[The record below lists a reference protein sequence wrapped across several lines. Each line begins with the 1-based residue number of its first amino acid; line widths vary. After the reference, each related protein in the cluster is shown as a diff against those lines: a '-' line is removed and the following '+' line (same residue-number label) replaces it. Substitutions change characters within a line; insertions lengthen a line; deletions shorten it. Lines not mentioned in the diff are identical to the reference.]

1 MDKLKSWLYGILAA
15 VVIGTGS
22 WAWGYAF
29 SAENR
34 ITKLE
39 VQFSF
44 VKEQLDRIENKV
56 EKIIQSKDK

>member
-1 MDKLKSWLYGILAA
+1 MDKLKGWLSGIIAA
-15 VVIGTGS
+15 VLIGTGS
-22 WAWGYAF
+22 WAWGYVF

-56 EKIIQSKDK
+56 DKLKDK

>member
-1 MDKLKSWLYGILAA
+1 MENFKFKNWLYGILATCI
-15 VVIGTGS
+15 VGTGG

-39 VQFSF
+39 VQFQF
-44 VKEQLDRIENKV
+44 VKEQLDRIENKIERIV
-56 EKIIQSKDK
+56 K

>member
-1 MDKLKSWLYGILAA
+1 MDKFKGWLSGIVAA
-15 VVIGTGS
+15 VLIGTGS
-22 WAWGYAF
+22 WAWGYVF

-56 EKIIQSKDK
+56 DKLKDK